1 MAKRKVPGYDDIV
14 QAVIAGIQEKKG
26 KQIVIIDLR
35 KNEGAVCDA
44 FIICHGDSSRQ
55 VDAIADSVMRFAWE
69 KLRMHSH
76 HVEGL
81 ENLQWVLVDLQGI
94 VVHIFQKKYRD
105 FYQLEEL
112 WSDSHTV
119 TLADVY

>member
-14 QAVIAGIQEKKG
+14 QTVIAGIQEKKG

-69 KLRMHSH
+69 KLRMHFPSC
-76 HVEGL
+76 
-81 ENLQWVLVDLQGI
+81 
-94 VVHIFQKKYRD
+94 
-105 FYQLEEL
+105 
-112 WSDSHTV
+112 
-119 TLADVY
+119 